1 MPFPSPRDFYNTGIK
16 PGSFALQANVL
27 PSEPPEK
34 PIGKGKR
41 PKEKKKKRERERET
55 ETDKL
60 LLNWLNLFLFSRI

>member
-1 MPFPSPRDFYNTGIK
+1 MPFLSPGDFYNTGIK

-34 PIGKGKR
+34 PIGRGKR
-41 PKEKKKKRERERET
+41 PKEKKKKKRERET

>member
-1 MPFPSPRDFYNTGIK
+1 MPFPSPGDFHNTGIK
-16 PGSFALQANVL
+16 PGSFTLQADAL

-41 PKEKKKKRERERET
+41 PKETKKKRERER